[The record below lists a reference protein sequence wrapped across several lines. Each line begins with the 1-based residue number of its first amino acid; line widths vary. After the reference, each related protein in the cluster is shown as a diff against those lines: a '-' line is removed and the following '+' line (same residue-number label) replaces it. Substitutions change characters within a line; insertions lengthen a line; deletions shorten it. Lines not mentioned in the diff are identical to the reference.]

1 MLVHGYT
8 HTKISKHFWIINKA
22 LGIVLPKDPLI
33 LSLVKIFLENFI
45 FVKEISQIFAKWP
58 SKDYFLYRNLI
69 CQGKIL
75 PKLKS
80 GCVSETP

>member
-45 FVKEISQIFAKWP
+45 FVK
-58 SKDYFLYRNLI
+58 
-69 CQGKIL
+69 
-75 PKLKS
+75 
-80 GCVSETP
+80 